1 MRRHEPLFTRRKF
14 LGGVAGGVAAA
25 LLPLRAQVQNRRPN
39 FLVIYTDDQS
49 VEMVR
54 WMPAL
59 RRLVGDTG
67 ARFSRAY
74 CEPVCG
80 PSRATVLTGLQ
91 VHNHKVYEN
100 NESGEKLRSTGGD
113 RDTLATRL
121 KALGYRTGFFG
132 KYMNWSLPSYVP
144 PGWDRF
150 VMLTKPHN
158 RDSYPV
164 AVNGNLRW
172 VYRSNWNE
180 TDYIADKA
188 DDFVRSPAGSPW
200 LACLWPHSPHNPST
214 PAPRNRGWAADHG
227 VRIDP
232 DKPSI
237 PEADLSDKLSWLRK
251 RNAPGQ
257 DDLSRVL
264 RGMVDELQDVED
276 AIRRLIGTLAAM
288 GQLAN
293 TFVVFAADNGYLFGE
308 HGREGKNNPY
318 REAATTPLVARGP
331 GVAAGSVVDAPVH
344 LTDLAPTLCDLAGA
358 PYEDLDGRSLAPLL
372 RGETPPKWRE
382 RVFVESFYRYPSWVS
397 VHEGDLSYTR
407 DMNGAEMLFDHATD
421 PYELA
426 SSHRETDPAE
436 LARLRDLAGRF
447 AGTKE
452 TPGPRGADLRTVEE
466 EAS

>member
-1 MRRHEPLFTRRKF
+1 MFTRRKF

-180 TDYIADKA
+180 TDYIADKV

-214 PAPRNRGWAADHG
+214 PAPRNRGG
-227 VRIDP
+227 
-232 DKPSI
+232 
-237 PEADLSDKLSWLRK
+237 
-251 RNAPGQ
+251 
-257 DDLSRVL
+257 
-264 RGMVDELQDVED
+264 
-276 AIRRLIGTLAAM
+276 RR
-288 GQLAN
+288 
-293 TFVVFAADNGYLFGE
+293 
-308 HGREGKNNPY
+308 
-318 REAATTPLVARGP
+318 TTG
-331 GVAAGSVVDAPVH
+331 
-344 LTDLAPTLCDLAGA
+344 
-358 PYEDLDGRSLAPLL
+358 
-372 RGETPPKWRE
+372 
-382 RVFVESFYRYPSWVS
+382 
-397 VHEGDLSYTR
+397 
-407 DMNGAEMLFDHATD
+407 
-421 PYELA
+421 
-426 SSHRETDPAE
+426 
-436 LARLRDLAGRF
+436 
-447 AGTKE
+447 
-452 TPGPRGADLRTVEE
+452 
-466 EAS
+466 